1 MTVISEVEVIPL
13 NIPFVRPFKISKGYV
28 GAPGKPGEH
37 IYIKLVTSDGEVGW
51 GEARPMPSWM
61 YETFE
66 GIYVALERYLSR
78 VLIGKSPF
86 AMNLIHSEMDR
97 VLAPVVSSGHPFAKS
112 AVDTALHDLVGKIL
126 GAPIHALLGGKLSDY
141 VEMSA
146 LISGDPESIGD
157 YAREMRGRG
166 YRCFKLK
173 IMGDAEGDWRLVQ
186 ALLDAVPD
194 ALIWLDA
201 NQAYASHSITPLL
214 RRLEGLENVVCI
226 EQPVP
231 THDFEGLRRI
241 VAKTRIP
248 IAVDESVFSHY
259 DLLKLISMNAA
270 DLVVLKVAK
279 SGLRRSLKICA
290 LAEAAGVG
298 CMGSGMTESGVG
310 LAASIHLFSTL
321 KLVAPVDT
329 NGPQFLEDLIV
340 SGLEISGARVRV
352 PDKPGLGVDVREDKL
367 NEYRVELSIQS
378 RRG

>member
-1 MTVISEVEVIPL
+1 MTVIKEVEVIPL
-13 NIPFVRPFKISKGYV
+13 NIPFVRPFKISRGFV

-37 IYIKLVTSDGEVGW
+37 IYVKLVTSDGEVGW

-61 YETFE
+61 YETYE
-66 GIYVALERYLSR
+66 GVYIVLQKYLSK
-78 VLIGKSPF
+78 VLVGKSPF
-86 AMNLIHSEMDR
+86 ALNLIHAEMDKA
-97 VLAPVVSSGHPFAKS
+97 LAPVVSSGHPFAKS
-112 AVDTALHDLVGKIL
+112 AVDIALYDLIGKTL
-126 GAPIHALLGGKLSDY
+126 GAPVHALLGGKLSDY

-146 LISGDPESIGD
+146 LISGDPESVGE
-157 YAREMRGRG
+157 YAKEMWSKG

-173 IMGDAEGDWRLVQ
+173 IMGDAEGDWKLVQ
-186 ALLDAVPD
+186 ALLDAVPE

-201 NQAYASHSITPLL
+201 NQAYASHSIMSLL
-214 RRLEGLENVVCI
+214 RRLENLENIVCM

-231 THDFEGLRRI
+231 TYDFEGLRRI
-241 VAKTRIP
+241 AAKTRIP

-259 DLLKLISMNAA
+259 DLLKLVSMGAA

-279 SGLRRSLKICA
+279 SGLRGSLKIHA

-321 KLVAPVDT
+321 RLIAPVDT

-352 PDKPGLGVDVREDKL
+352 PDKPGLGVKVEEDKL
-367 NEYRVELSIQS
+367 ERYRVEL
-378 RRG
+378 GL